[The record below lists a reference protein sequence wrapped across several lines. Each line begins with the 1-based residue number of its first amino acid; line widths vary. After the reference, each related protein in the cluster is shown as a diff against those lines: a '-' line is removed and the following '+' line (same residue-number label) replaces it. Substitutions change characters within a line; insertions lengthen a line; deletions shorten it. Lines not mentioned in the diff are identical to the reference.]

1 MSNKNQKKTLKTNIL
16 DKVYLIITAVIVQG
30 LLIAFVYLLMG
41 ELKITEEWL
50 FFVLFYL
57 FYNALIISSAVVA
70 RIVKKYR
77 PIWISVLILVLMTNI
92 PWAILAFLVISR
104 KLNLPENV
112 WYYPIGIMILGPST
126 LTYYRLIL
134 QKLRKRQRKKEKE
147 QENQGF
153 E

>member
-1 MSNKNQKKTLKTNIL
+1 MEKKKKQKKTLKAKIT
-16 DKVYLIITAVIVQG
+16 DKIYLIITAIIVQG

-41 ELKITEEWL
+41 ELKITEGWL
-50 FFVLFYL
+50 FLILFYL

-77 PIWISVLILVLMTNI
+77 PIWISVLILILMTNI
-92 PWAILAFLVISR
+92 PWAILFFLVLSG
-104 KLNLPENV
+104 KLNLPDNV

-134 QKLRKRQRKKEKE
+134 QKLRKRQKEKE
-147 QENQGF
+147 NREESQGF
-153 E
+153 